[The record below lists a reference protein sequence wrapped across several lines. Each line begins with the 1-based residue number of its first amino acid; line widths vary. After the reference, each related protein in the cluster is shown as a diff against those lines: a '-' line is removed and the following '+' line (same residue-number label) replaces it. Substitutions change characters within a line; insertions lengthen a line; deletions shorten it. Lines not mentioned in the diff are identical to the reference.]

1 MDTRLAKLARTARIL
16 LRSRSGSSAVE
27 LALAAPIL
35 ISFTFGAFDYGRAY
49 IERVRLSGAARE
61 GAQQAVY
68 QPANWQNDQL
78 IEQAAL
84 EEYVGHTLTSG
95 QMSQMSV
102 SATSRA
108 FYACE
113 NGAEVA
119 DGSVPC
125 PDGSLPGQYVQ
136 VGLSRSVPLTLPY
149 PWSSNGTTAVVGSAV
164 VRVR

>member
-1 MDTRLAKLARTARIL
+1 MTTRLAKLARTARSV

-35 ISFTFGAFDYGRAY
+35 ISFTFGGFDYGRAY
-49 IERVRLSGAARE
+49 IEGVRLSGAARE
-61 GAQQAVY
+61 GAQQAMY

-84 EEYVGHTLTSG
+84 EEYVGHTLTPG
-95 QMSQMSV
+95 QMSQLSV

-113 NGAEVA
+113 SGAEVA

-125 PDGSLPGQYVQ
+125 PDGSLPG
-136 VGLSRSVPLTLPY
+136 GMSRS
-149 PWSSNGTTAVVGSAV
+149 GSRAPCP
-164 VRVR
+164 